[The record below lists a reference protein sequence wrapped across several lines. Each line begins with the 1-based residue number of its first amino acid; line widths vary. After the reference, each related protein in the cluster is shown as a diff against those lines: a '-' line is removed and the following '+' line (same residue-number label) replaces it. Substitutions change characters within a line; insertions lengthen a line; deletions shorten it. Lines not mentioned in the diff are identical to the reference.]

1 MRALLISSLRLD
13 YFWRLQATQYMEIV
27 EIDFGILGIIR
38 GLGSVVLWSSDEAKQ
53 WLLIDGLKG

>member
-38 GLGSVVLWSSDEAKQ
+38 GLGSAVLWSSDEAKQ

>member
-38 GLGSVVLWSSDEAKQ
+38 GLDSAVLWSSDEAKQ